1 MKNPFNGLI
10 SRLAQMG
17 KKILSL
23 KILQEKRLKLK
34 NKEDWKKSETEYPRT
49 VDNYRRCNTHV
60 IGIPEREERN
70 SRNT

>member
-49 VDNYRRCNTHV
+49 V
-60 IGIPEREERN
+60 GQLQKM
-70 SRNT
+70 